1 MFETYQESRI
11 PPPPFFEGNTVEW
24 EFVTLSLN
32 LPWFYVS
39 WGFRSSAQPSE
50 ARVEFRFIPYVSLLR
65 KHLEDSDPEYF
76 VQDIQLVSP
85 AWLNQSEHTKMQP
98 LAKLISYKEPYGV
111 GLAKTEFAYEVAGG
125 IRYPIGLDWEKL
137 ESVEILFELQRLET
151 F

>member
-76 VQDIQLVSP
+76 VRDIQLVSP
-85 AWLNQSEHTKMQP
+85 AWLNQSERTKMQP
-98 LAKLISYKEPYGV
+98 LVKLISYKEPYGT

-125 IRYPIGLDWEKL
+125 IRYPIGLDWGKL

>member
-50 ARVEFRFIPYVSLLR
+50 ARVELRLIPYISLLR

-85 AWLNQSEHTKMQP
+85 AWLNQSKRTKMQP
-98 LAKLISYKEPYGV
+98 LVKLISYEEPHRAD
-111 GLAKTEFAYEVAGG
+111 LTKTEFAYEVAGDT
-125 IRYPIGLDWEKL
+125 RYPVGLDWEKL
-137 ESVEILFELQRLET
+137 KSVQILFEQQQLQN